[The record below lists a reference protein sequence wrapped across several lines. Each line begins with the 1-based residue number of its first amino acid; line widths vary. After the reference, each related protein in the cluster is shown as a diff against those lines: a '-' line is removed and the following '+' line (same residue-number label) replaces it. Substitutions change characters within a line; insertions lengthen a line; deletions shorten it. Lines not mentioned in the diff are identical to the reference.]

1 MLNEIAIYIIILGL
15 VIFVA
20 GVIGYITLGKETRF
34 HTRQVLDEIEEYK
47 YRKEN
52 EDNDDSF
59 FNCD

>member
-20 GVIGYITLGKETRF
+20 GIIGHITLGKSTRF
-34 HTRQVLDEIEEYK
+34 YTRQVLDEIEDYK